1 VAEVPAKRRRGM
13 DRSPINRL
21 EMWNRKMDPS
31 IYATYL
37 EKTKP
42 LALPKVA
49 SYQITHE
56 YIISTVKSALQ
67 SYPSEIPIMQ
77 EYMWYA
83 EKMWKISQ
91 KYKSTALQNEA
102 DALFLYY
109 LARGR
114 LENALRTIA
123 LAFNIKI
130 SSSDIIFERIG
141 VPSLLS
147 IIGKG
152 TVLTDG
158 TEQTILTYVGTAI
171 IQGYIDLSNMQSGDE
186 VTIRVYVKIKE
197 TGDFVLYAP
206 ETYRDEQPAPAIYM
220 TPKLSGYAFKVTIQ
234 QTQGTYK
241 NFDYLFTKSL
251 T

>member
-1 VAEVPAKRRRGM
+1 MPARRRRSM

-21 EMWNRKMDPS
+21 EMWNRKMNPS
-31 IYATYL
+31 VYATVL

-49 SYQITHE
+49 GYQVTHE
-56 YIISTVKSALQ
+56 YIISLVKSALQ
-67 SYPSEIPIMQ
+67 NYPSEIAIMQ

-114 LENALRTIA
+114 NENALRTIA

-141 VPSLLS
+141 VPALLS

-152 TVLTDG
+152 TILTDG
-158 TEQTILTYVGTAI
+158 TEQTILTYVGLAI
-171 IQGYIDLSNMQSGDE
+171 IQGYIDLSNMTEGDE
-186 VTIRVYVKIKE
+186 VTIRIYVKIKE
-197 TGDFVLYAP
+197 TGDYKLYAP
-206 ETYRDEQPAPAIYM
+206 ETYYGKQPAPAIYV

-241 NFDYLFTKSL
+241 SFDYLFTKSL
-251 T
+251 I